1 MKLQHWRPRRSPSI
15 GAAFTVLLILLP
27 AVAARASSDA
37 PTSDEVAEQIVKLQT
52 QADSTAQR
60 YAVAEDR
67 SHQLAIEIAAAT
79 TELQAAEQQAGA
91 LDVALTDIAI
101 DRFVGRRSSG
111 MFFLDDP
118 SASMQLDALRDV
130 AMDAGATELDDVE
143 AVRVDLQSKRDH
155 LAELEVENAE
165 LLSTLDQ
172 DRVALEDQLSRLAA
186 LEAQL
191 EDEEIRRAYE
201 AKLAAQRA
209 QQAQAAQAAT
219 QQAVTSTTAAPRGGG
234 AGEPTPS
241 PPRSDPPPP
250 ASAPGATAPSIPTPV
265 PRPTTP
271 PPVAAGW
278 QCPVAGPTAFGD
290 TWGAPRPGGR
300 THQGVDMMSALGTPL
315 VAVVSGTATMKTNN
329 LGGNVVW
336 LTGSDGNKY
345 YYAHLSQWEGS
356 SRAVA
361 AGEVIGYVGH
371 TGNTAANHL
380 HFEIHPGG
388 GAAVNP
394 YPTVR
399 TYC

>member
-1 MKLQHWRPRRSPSI
+1 MKLQHCLSRRSTSI
-15 GAAFTVLLILLP
+15 GAAFTCLLVLLP
-27 AVAARASSDA
+27 GVAARASSNA
-37 PTSDEVAEQIVKLQT
+37 PTSDEVAEQIVQLQME
-52 QADSTAQR
+52 ADATAQR
-60 YAVAEDR
+60 YAFAEDR
-67 SHQLAIEIAAAT
+67 SHQLATEVAAAT
-79 TELQAAEQQAGA
+79 ADLQAAEELAGA

-118 SASMQLDALRDV
+118 SAGMQLDALRDV

-143 AVRVDLQSKRDH
+143 AVRTDLQSKRDH
-155 LAELEVENAE
+155 LDGLEAENSE
-165 LLSTLDQ
+165 LLHALEQ
-172 DRVALEDQLSRLAA
+172 DRVALDEELSRLAT
-186 LEAQL
+186 LQVQL

-201 AKLAAQRA
+201 AKLAARRA
-209 QQAQAAQAAT
+209 QQAQAAQEAT

-234 AGEPTPS
+234 ADQPTPS

-250 ASAPGATAPSIPTPV
+250 TSATGSTSPSSPTPG
-265 PRPTTP
+265 PPPTTP

-345 YYAHLSQWEGS
+345 YYAHLSQWAGS

-361 AGEVIGYVGH
+361 AGEIIGYVGH
-371 TGNTAANHL
+371 TGNTAADHL